1 MITIVGAS
9 LAGLTAA
16 RELRSLGYDDPIA
29 LIGEEPWFPYDR
41 PPLSKDALTDEAVGS
56 ATAPHAGATGLLTE
70 GEDRHFSWHL
80 GVRADGLESGADG
93 YRVHTCPEIDLAAA
107 DQLIVA
113 TGARPRSLIG
123 DHLDGVHVLRTVD
136 DTRAIRRTLTTARTV
151 VIIGAG
157 FIGAE
162 IASTAAALGK
172 HVTIVEAATVPAA
185 NTLGPDIA
193 RWAATLHGRA
203 GVDLITGAAV
213 DTLVGDD
220 HIRSVLLGDGT
231 VLPADLVVIGIGSVP
246 NTEWAAASGIAIDDG
261 FVADADG
268 ATSMPDVYA
277 IGDCARALDTHSG
290 LHVRHQHW
298 SAAVDQGRR
307 VAHRIM
313 GAPAPTVRS
322 RYFWSDQYGHRIQ
335 VCGEIPVGLS
345 PTVVEGDVGQD
356 RFVAVFGDPESPLAV
371 AAVDSPRT
379 FMRARKAMD
388 AAISRERTVF
398 AASAQTPPT

>member
-16 RELRSLGYDDPIA
+16 RELRSLGSDVEIT

-41 PPLSKDALTDEAVGS
+41 PPLSKDALTDETVGS
-56 ATAPHAGATGLLTE
+56 AIAPHAGTTGLLTE
-70 GEDRHFSWHL
+70 GEDQNFSWHL
-80 GVRADGLESGADG
+80 GVRAHGLQSAADG
-93 YRVHTCPEIDLAAA
+93 YRVHTSPGIDLPAA

-136 DTRAIRRTLTTARTV
+136 HTRAVRSTLTTARTV

-162 IASTAAALGK
+162 IASTAIALGK
-172 HVTIVEAATVPAA
+172 HVTIVEAAAVPAA

-193 RWAATLHGRA
+193 RWAATLHSRA

-213 DTLVGDD
+213 DTIDGDD
-220 HIRSVLLGDGT
+220 HVASVTLGDGT
-231 VLPADLVVIGIGSVP
+231 VLPADLVIIGIGSVP
-246 NTEWAAASGIAIDDG
+246 NTEWAADSGIAIDDG

-277 IGDCARALDTHSG
+277 IGDCARPLDVRTG

-307 VAHRIM
+307 AAHRIM
-313 GAPAPTVRS
+313 GVPAPALRA

-345 PTVVEGDVGQD
+345 PTVVDGDVAQD
-356 RFVAVFGDPESPLAV
+356 RFVAVFGDPADPVAV

-388 AAISRERTVF
+388 AAFSRERAAF
-398 AASAQTPPT
+398 ADS